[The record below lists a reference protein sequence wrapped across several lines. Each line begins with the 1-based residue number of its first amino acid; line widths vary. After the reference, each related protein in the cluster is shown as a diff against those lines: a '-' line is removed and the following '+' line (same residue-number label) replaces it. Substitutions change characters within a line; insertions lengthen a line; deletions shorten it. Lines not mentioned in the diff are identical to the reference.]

1 MSEQLKSAS
10 DFVKRCFG
18 QALMLLMRDKKLN
31 SISVTDIAAK
41 AGISRMTYYRNFA
54 SKEHVLRTYMQI
66 LAKDYAQSLAG
77 QGAPHRDRDHILQAV
92 QCFHDNLDFVT
103 CLEQEGLSNILL
115 EGISDFLMECKTDAK
130 ENFERA
136 CALQYYAGALYN
148 VCMFWYRSGMEK
160 TQEEVADAIMLAMRQ
175 ECGT

>member
-1 MSEQLKSAS
+1 MTEIKNAAS

-66 LAKDYAQSLAG
+66 LAKDYAESLG
-77 QGAPHRDRDHILQAV
+77 GEGAPHRDRDHILQAV
-92 QCFHDNLDFVT
+92 QCFKDNLDFVT
-103 CLEQEGLSNILL
+103 CLEQEGLSHILL
-115 EGISDFLMECKTDAK
+115 EGISDFLMACKDDAK
-130 ENFERA
+130 DNFIRA

-148 VCMFWYRSGMEK
+148 VCMYWYRSGME
-160 TQEEVADAIMLAMRQ
+160 QSEEEVTDAIMYSIKTEQ
-175 ECGT
+175 ID

>member
-1 MSEQLKSAS
+1 MTEQLKSAS
-10 DFVKRCFG
+10 EFVKRCFG

-66 LAKDYAQSLAG
+66 LAQDYAKKLDG
-77 QGAPHRDRDHILQAV
+77 EGAPHRDRAHILQAV
-92 QCFHDNLDFVT
+92 QCFRENLDFVT
-103 CLEQEGLSNILL
+103 CLEQEELSYILL
-115 EGISDFLMECKTDAK
+115 EGISDFLMSCKEDSH

-136 CALQYYAGALYN
+136 CSLQYYAGALFN
-148 VCMFWYRSGMEK
+148 VCMYWYRTGMEK
-160 TQEEVADAIMLAMRQ
+160 SDEEVTDAIMYAMQ
-175 ECGT
+175 VN